1 MKRYAVVYK
10 ERYKKVTKI
19 ISRVMKGNKL
29 IEIQDKF
36 DKEVQE
42 YSMFGEPKYTILRVT
57 VMRGN

>member
-1 MKRYAVVYK
+1 MKRYVVVYK

-19 ISRVMKGNKL
+19 ISRIMVGNKL

-36 DKEVQE
+36 AKEVQE